1 MASPRTHL
9 KGLRC
14 LKCGRTYAP
23 ARDRLVCDTCGT
35 QGLLEVEFDYP
46 AIARA
51 ADRDALASS
60 GDRTIW
66 RWEAFL
72 PVAPGGP
79 RPGLRVGG
87 TPLYHTDRLGE
98 ALGFSDLWV
107 KDDGLNPTGSL
118 KDRAS
123 AVAVAMAL
131 EDGRTTIACAST
143 GNAASSLAGNAANRG
158 LRAVIFVPSRAPAG
172 KVAQLL
178 VYGATVIS
186 VEGTYGQAFSLS
198 EGAIARHSWYNRNAA
213 INPYLVEGKKTV
225 SFELAEQLGWK
236 APDWVVV
243 SVGDGCTIAGA
254 YKGFADLVA
263 VGWLDRM
270 PRLLG
275 VQAEGCA
282 PIHRAFTTSRALEP
296 SPEDTLADSIA
307 VGLPRNPDKALN
319 ALRASRGASVAVA
332 DAEILEAMSLLGRTT
347 GVFGEPAGVTG
358 LAGLRKAAAAGIVG
372 RDERVVVV
380 VTGNGLKDIAN
391 ATRAVPP
398 PIRVGPDPEALE
410 KALGQAGLE

>member
-1 MASPRTHL
+1 MNVKDL
-9 KGLRC
+9 KC
-14 LKCGRTYAP
+14 LKCGRSYAP
-23 ARDRLVCDTCGT
+23 SEGHLVCGTCGS
-35 QGLLEVEFDYP
+35 QGLLEVEYDYA
-46 AIARA
+46 AIARTSDREA
-51 ADRDALASS
+51 LSASADR
-60 GDRTIW
+60 TMW

-79 RPGLRVGG
+79 RPGLVVGG
-87 TPLYHTDRLGE
+87 TPVYRAERLGE
-98 ALGFSDLWV
+98 ALGFSDLRV
-107 KDDGLNPTGSL
+107 KDEGLNPTGSL

-123 AVAVAMAL
+123 AVAVARAL

-158 LRAVIFVPSRAPAG
+158 LRTVIFVPSRAPAG

-186 VEGTYGQAFSLS
+186 VEGTYEQAFGLS
-198 EGAIARHSWYNRNAA
+198 ERAIAQHGWYNRNAA

-225 SFELAEQLGWK
+225 SLELAEQLDWK
-236 APDWVVV
+236 APDWVAV
-243 SVGDGCTIAGA
+243 SVGDGCTIAGV
-254 YKGFADLVA
+254 YKGFYDLVE
-263 VGWLDRM
+263 VGWLDRI

-282 PIHRAFTTSRALEP
+282 PIYRAFTTGRDLEP
-296 SPEDTLADSIA
+296 SPENTLADSIA
-307 VGLPRNPDKALN
+307 VGLPRNPDKALR
-319 ALRASRGASVAVA
+319 AVRASRGAMVTVT

-358 LAGLRKAAAAGIVG
+358 LAGLRKAAATGVVG

-380 VTGNGLKDIAN
+380 MTGNGLKDIAN

-398 PIRVGPDPEALE
+398 PIRIPPDPEALE
-410 KALGQAGLE
+410 WALAQAGFARG